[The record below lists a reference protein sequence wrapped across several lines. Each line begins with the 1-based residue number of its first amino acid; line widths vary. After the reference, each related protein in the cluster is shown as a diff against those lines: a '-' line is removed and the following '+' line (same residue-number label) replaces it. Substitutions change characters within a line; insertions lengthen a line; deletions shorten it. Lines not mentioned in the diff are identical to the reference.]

1 MESPVEIWG
10 ADRVG
15 DLTELATAAMPTE
28 ALSAD
33 ELLACCWDDPG
44 VVLGNGDGSGAIAAG
59 LSRDLDGQ
67 VTSVAA
73 KLLAVHP
80 GRRREG
86 LGRALLGELESWAWD
101 RGAGAVT
108 LGAAAP
114 FYLWPGVDVRALAM
128 SCLAEQAGYRDL
140 GLALNMSVPAT
151 FRATVPDGF
160 VVERV
165 LEDADVV
172 AVEELVARHWPE
184 WTPETAVGLA
194 QGSCFA
200 AFHPDGR
207 AVGFACHSVN
217 RAGWFGPTGTDPACR
232 GAGIGHALL
241 AEVCRDA
248 MVAGYPDV
256 EISWIGPMR
265 FYAKA
270 GGSVSRVFRM
280 LHKPKP

>member
-1 MESPVEIWG
+1 MDTPVETWT

-15 DLTELATAAMPTE
+15 DLTELVTAAMPSE

-44 VVLGNGDGSGAIAAG
+44 VVLGTGDGSGAIGASLTRDADDRVTAAA
-59 LSRDLDGQ
+59 
-67 VTSVAA
+67 VKIV
-73 KLLAVHP
+73 AVHP

-86 LGRALLGELESWAWD
+86 VGRALLAELEAWAWQQ
-101 RGAGAVT
+101 GALAVT

-128 SCLAEQAGYRDL
+128 SCLAEEAGYRDL

-151 FRATVPDGF
+151 FRAPTPEGCT
-160 VVERV
+160 VERV
-165 LEDADVV
+165 LEDVDVV
-172 AVEELVARHWPE
+172 RVDELVARHWPE
-184 WTPETAVGLA
+184 WTPETSVGLA

-200 AFHPDGR
+200 AFDADRR

-217 RAGWFGPTGTDPACR
+217 RAGWFGPTGTDPSCR

>member
-1 MESPVEIWG
+1 MEIWG

-15 DLTELATAAMPTE
+15 DLTALATAAMPAE

-44 VVLGNGDGSGAIAAG
+44 VVLGSADGSAAVGAGVA
-59 LSRDLDGQ
+59 RDAHGQ
-67 VTSVAA
+67 VTSVAV
-73 KLLAVHP
+73 KIVAVHP

-86 LGRALLGELESWAWD
+86 VGRALLDAVERWAWD
-101 RGAGAVT
+101 QGAAQVT
-108 LGAAAP
+108 LGAAVP

-128 SCLAEQAGYRDL
+128 SCLAEAAGYHDL
-140 GLALNMSVPAT
+140 ALALNMSVPAT
-151 FRATVPDGF
+151 FRAPEPEGF
-160 VVERV
+160 TVERV
-165 LEDADVV
+165 LEDVDVA
-172 AVEELVARHWPE
+172 AVDSLVARHWPE
-184 WTPETAVGLA
+184 WTPETSVGLA

-200 AFHPDGR
+200 AFDGERR

-217 RAGWFGPTGTDPACR
+217 RAGWFGPTGTDPSCR

-248 MVAGYPDV
+248 MVAGHADV

-270 GGSVSRVFRM
+270 GGSVSRVFRI
-280 LHKPKP
+280 LHKPRP

>member
-1 MESPVEIWG
+1 M
-10 ADRVG
+10 
-15 DLTELATAAMPTE
+15 
-28 ALSAD
+28 
-33 ELLACCWDDPG
+33 
-44 VVLGNGDGSGAIAAG
+44 
-59 LSRDLDGQ
+59 
-67 VTSVAA
+67 
-73 KLLAVHP
+73 
-80 GRRREG
+80 
-86 LGRALLGELESWAWD
+86 GRALLAELEAWAWD
-101 RGAGAVT
+101 LGASQVT

-128 SCLAEQAGYRDL
+128 SCLAESAGYREL

-151 FRATVPDGF
+151 FRAPAPEGIVI
-160 VVERV
+160 ERV
-165 LEDADVV
+165 LEDVDVA
-172 AVEELVARHWPE
+172 AVEALVARHWPE
-184 WTPETAVGLA
+184 WTPETSVGLA

-200 AFHPDGR
+200 GFDRDRR

-248 MVAGYPDV
+248 MVSGYADV

-280 LHKPKP
+280 LQQAQAQAVARSPLGRGSGRDRPATVGPRSIRICRRSGSAIGREATPTMTGWRSVAAARPGAPASASAGWLASSTI